1 MDEEITII
9 NSNTRNEKIINFFIN
24 NKKRLIIGFSI
35 ILITVIGYLSV
46 IEMKERSKIKLANQF
61 NIAAINFKTEEK
73 KKTIDQL
80 IKIISENDATYS
92 PLALYFL
99 IDNNLI
105 TNKNEINI
113 LFDELINETNLE
125 EEIKNLIIYKK
136 ALFNSDF
143 VSENVLLKI
152 LNPIINSESIWKS
165 HSLYLVA
172 EYFYSKNQ
180 REKAKEFFNQIL
192 LLPSANNDIRMES
205 QKRLNRDLGE

>member
-9 NSNTRNEKIINFFIN
+9 DSNTRNEKIINFFIN
-24 NKKRLIIGFSI
+24 NKKNLIIGFSI
-35 ILITVIGYLSV
+35 ILVAIIGYLSMN
-46 IEMKERSKIKLANQF
+46 EMKELSKIKIANKF
-61 NIAAINFKTEEK
+61 NIITINFKTEDK
-73 KKTIDQL
+73 QTTIDQL
-80 IKIISENDATYS
+80 IKLIKENDATYS

-99 IDNNLI
+99 MDNKLI
-105 TNKNEINI
+105 ANKNEINSF
-113 LFDELINETNLE
+113 FDELINGTNLD

-136 ALFNSDF
+136 ALFNSDH
-143 VSENVLLKI
+143 VSENDLLQI

-165 HSLYLVA
+165 HSLYLIA